1 MHYHIYM
8 DIFYNGPILAID
20 RANEFTKMYQ
30 KVKTLSW
37 TKVNIHPSIFFFYS
51 QVKLSK
57 KMKEY

>member
-37 TKVNIHPSIFFFYS
+37 TKVNN
-51 QVKLSK
+51 V
-57 KMKEY
+57 